1 MEDERDAA
9 EVDLA
14 ALAAKLDGLDLTD
27 AEHEFLLAVF
37 AAAGETLVGA
47 EVSGFNIHPCIKVG
61 IDPCLKLAQL
71 GVGPCLKVGRGP
83 LSQGFLNSFGFQG

>member
-37 AAAGETLVGA
+37 AAAGETLVSA
-47 EVSGFNIHPCIKVG
+47 EVSGYIINPCVKLGITPCIKV
-61 IDPCLKLAQL
+61 ASL
-71 GVGPCLKVGRGP
+71 GVAPCLKVGRGP
-83 LSQGFLNSFGFQG
+83 LSQGFLNSFGFHG